1 MESSR
6 GGAFLRFRLQNKII
20 FIFSQ
25 YRKHKARTCPF
36 EEEVL
41 CEVALKIPFPSV
53 FIVETDDLPDIS
65 SRKTTGQ
72 EWKKTTSDLHASFIC
87 LPAEMDSWRP
97 RSHVFSTEREVGETS
112 RRDG

>member
-1 MESSR
+1 MK
-6 GGAFLRFRLQNKII
+6 FRPPNKII

-25 YRKHKARTCPF
+25 YRKHKARTCLF
-36 EEEVL
+36 EEEII

-65 SRKTTGQ
+65 SGKTTGQ
-72 EWKKTTSDLHASFIC
+72 ECKKTTSDLHASLIC

-97 RSHVFSTEREVGETS
+97 RSHVLSVE
-112 RRDG
+112 